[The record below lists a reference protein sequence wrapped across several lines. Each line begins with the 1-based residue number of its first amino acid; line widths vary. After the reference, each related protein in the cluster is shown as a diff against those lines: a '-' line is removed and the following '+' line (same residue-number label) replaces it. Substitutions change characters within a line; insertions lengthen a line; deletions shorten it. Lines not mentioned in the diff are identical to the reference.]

1 MLKLCIWKYMTTA
14 LYIFQVQVHHLIR
27 NLNLLLWSII
37 CNTPTTTSSKTSAT
51 ADITVSQRLS
61 KSSRSGS
68 LKNFL
73 DSLGND
79 EEAKINNALAEFVFG
94 CNVLFS
100 IVESNCFRE
109 FIEKLR
115 PSYVEKLP
123 CQKTLSTT
131 ILDRTYEDCLA

>member
-1 MLKLCIWKYMTTA
+1 MTTA

-37 CNTPTTTSSKTSAT
+37 CNTPTPTSSKTSASKTSAT

-68 LKNFL
+68 LKIFL
-73 DSLGND
+73 DSLEND